1 MTPKASKAQSGRERL
16 EQQLAND
23 QEFLKT
29 TVREALEEVLEA
41 EMEEALGAG
50 KGERTAGRLG
60 YRSGYYTRGLVTRI
74 GKIELRVPQDG
85 QGHFRT
91 DVFERYQRSEKAL
104 VSALAETYVAGVST
118 RKVKKITEEL
128 CGHSFSVSAIS
139 AIVKKLDEQLAAFA
153 QRRLEEPYPYLI
165 LDARYEKVREGG
177 VIRSQAVLV
186 AVGVGAEGRRAIL
199 SVELAGVFGGFAGS
213 AACRASSWW

>member
-16 EQQLAND
+16 EQQLADD

-50 KGERTAGRLG
+50 KGERTADRLG

-74 GKIELRVPQDG
+74 GKIELRVPQDR

-104 VSALAETYVAGVST
+104 VSALAEMYVADVST

-128 CGHSFSVSAIS
+128 CG
-139 AIVKKLDEQLAAFA
+139 
-153 QRRLEEPYPYLI
+153 P
-165 LDARYEKVREGG
+165 
-177 VIRSQAVLV
+177 
-186 AVGVGAEGRRAIL
+186 
-199 SVELAGVFGGFAGS
+199 VF
-213 AACRASSWW
+213 R